1 MSVDSPNSVSDVIV
15 LSPPPSHAGVTP
27 AVWAGRK
34 GWVRAEGLSPP
45 RRGYWRIVGWLPRRP
60 FPPSSSWCRAR
71 NLLPTALV
79 RALESGAT
87 VREVVAGTVL
97 LRQRAVVDDLVVLV
111 TGRIATLVDFTGAG
125 DLVVETTEQR
135 GRIFGWSGLCEPGRA
150 SATVRADADSQVVML
165 ALEPVRHGPP
175 RWTAALCEVVAAGLA
190 DRTRELQQR
199 WSGTADAG
207 DDA

>member
-1 MSVDSPNSVSDVIV
+1 MAAAASVPTLVELV
-15 LSPPPSHAGVTP
+15 AG
-27 AVWAGRK
+27 A
-34 GWVRAEGLSPP
+34 
-45 RRGYWRIVGWLPRRP
+45 
-60 FPPSSSWCRAR
+60 

-79 RALESGAT
+79 RALETAAR
-87 VREVVAGTVL
+87 VRDVVAGTVL

-111 TGRIATLVDFTGAG
+111 TGRIATLVDFTGSG

-150 SATVRADADSQVVML
+150 SATVRADADSQVMML
-165 ALEPVRHGPP
+165 PLDPVRHGPP

-199 WSGTADAG
+199 WSGTVDAG